1 MNHSSSGTDSVR
13 RLLHLLP
20 PDVQRGISHAK
31 RKMLGQPLPDQT
43 LPLSAADQATI
54 TCQARQAEQQALQSQ
69 HQAACRTRYEAT
81 CASPFPSQKV
91 SVIVPNYNYARFLDQ
106 RLDSI
111 LAQTYPIHELILL
124 DDASSDNS
132 VALLQERAA
141 KITQFP
147 VKVVPNDT
155 NSGCVFAQWEKGVA
169 LATGDFFW
177 IAEADDFCAPEFL
190 ETAMKPF
197 VDDKVLLSYTDSSI
211 VDESGTVTRAH
222 SREMFNIFG
231 TDWWESP
238 YINAGKAE
246 ITDWLSVNN
255 TILNASSL
263 VWRKADYSDIFAE
276 ARSFRLAGDWYFY
289 LQVLLRGDIAYH
301 PAPLNYYRMH
311 SNVVRKTT
319 SADIEYQEISRIQQA
334 ANTALSLPPN
344 TLLAQRRRR
353 AYLEPE
359 VSASALKKRVA
370 ILCSPPFPGS
380 GGHRT
385 IIQNINALVAAGY
398 DCDLYYDYCLDLSGC
413 NEANAR
419 AYTESCCG
427 ECGAEILIGKQLRTS
442 YDLVLAT
449 VWDSAK
455 DASLT
460 ECPHKAYFIQDYEPW
475 FYPMGDERLAAEQT
489 YRYGLTPITIGRWLA
504 HTMETK
510 YGTPALHF
518 DFCAD
523 LSVYHP
529 LPDTSRRHAVCAVYQ
544 PGKPRRCSRLLLAA
558 LRRLKELDPDAEI
571 LLYGSNEQ
579 DGAEQTIPGAEN
591 LHVLPVEELNRLYNS
606 CAVGLSISSSNPSRI
621 PFEMLAA
628 GLPVVELEVEN
639 NQFDFPKDG
648 ITLAQPDAEQLAQA
662 IYSLLSQPE
671 KARRAGD
678 AGALYMK
685 DYPLQKGFQQFVQ
698 AVEALLSPES

>member
-1 MNHSSSGTDSVR
+1 MNHSFSGAGSMR
-13 RLLHLLP
+13 RLLHSLP
-20 PDVQRGISHAK
+20 PDMQRGISCAK
-31 RKMLGQPLPDQT
+31 RKLLGQPLPEQA
-43 LPLSAADQATI
+43 PSLSAADQAALAA
-54 TCQARQAEQQALQSQ
+54 QARQTQRQAIQNQ
-69 HQAACRTRYEAT
+69 RYAACRRRYESA
-81 CASPFPSQKV
+81 CASSYPPQKV

-124 DDASSDNS
+124 DDASSDDS
-132 VALLQERAA
+132 VALLQKRAA

-147 VKVVPNDT
+147 VKVVPNNA
-155 NSGCVFAQWEKGVA
+155 NSGCVFAQWEKGGA

-197 VDDKVLLSYTDSSI
+197 ADEKVLLSYTDSSI
-211 VDESGTVTRAH
+211 VDEAGTITRAH
-222 SREMFNIFG
+222 SREMFNIFS
-231 TDWWESP
+231 TDRWESP
-238 YINAGKAE
+238 YINEGKDE
-246 ITDWLSVNN
+246 ITNWLSVNN

-263 VWRKADYSDIFAE
+263 VWRKNDYADIFAE
-276 ARSFRLAGDWYFY
+276 ARNFRLAGDWYFY

-301 PAPLNYYRMH
+301 PAPLNFYRMH

-319 SADIEYQEISRIQQA
+319 SADIEYQEISRIQQTA
-334 ANTALSLPPN
+334 DAALSLPLD
-344 TLLAQRRRR
+344 TLLAQRHRR
-353 AYLEPE
+353 AYLEPV
-359 VSASALKKRVA
+359 VSAHVLKKRIA

-385 IIQNINALVAAGY
+385 IIQNINALVQAGY
-398 DCDLYYDYCLDLSGC
+398 DCDLYYDYCLHLSGC
-413 NEANAR
+413 NEINAR

-427 ECGAEILIGKQLRTS
+427 ECGAEILIGKQLRTR

-460 ECPHKAYFIQDYEPW
+460 ECQHKAYFIQDYEPW

-510 YGTPALHF
+510 YGNPALHF

-529 LPDTSRRHAVCAVYQ
+529 LPDILRRHAVCAVYQ

-558 LRRLKELDPDAEI
+558 LRRLKELDPNVEV

-591 LHVLPVEELNRLYNS
+591 LHVLPVEELNQLYNS

-628 GLPVVELEVEN
+628 GLPVVELDVEN

-648 ITLAQPDAEQLAQA
+648 ITLAQPDPEQIAQA
-662 IYSLLSQPE
+662 LYKLLSQPE

-678 AGALYMK
+678 AGARYMRN
-685 DYPLQKGFQQFVQ
+685 YPLQKGFCQFVQ
-698 AVEALLSPES
+698 AIDHLLNKNS